1 MFITINGETT
11 MRKSKETIELAL
23 KKQIKE
29 GKEILRKEIRTENDL
44 KNAKA
49 EGERWEDYTKTL
61 IETLFKG
68 ARCWHSPLFFS
79 VIGLSSGLSREI
91 RKHKNDIE
99 KTINELQSVHDR
111 LGLLKPYKQPSAI
124 SKIIQA
130 TKSIKIWKVE
140 WKSKQKK

>member
-1 MFITINGETT
+1 MFITINSETT

-29 GKEILRKEIRTENDL
+29 GDEILRKEIHTENDL
-44 KNAKA
+44 KNAEA

-68 ARCWHSPLFFS
+68 AECWHSPFFVS
-79 VIGLSSGLSREI
+79 ILGLSHEI
-91 RKHKNDIE
+91 RNHKNDIE
-99 KTINELQSVHDR
+99 KTINELQSVYDR
-111 LGLLKPYKQPSAI
+111 LGLLKPYKQLSVI

-130 TKSIKIWKVE
+130 TKSIKIGKVKWE
-140 WKSKQKK
+140 SKQKK

>member
-1 MFITINGETT
+1 MFITINSETT

-29 GKEILRKEIRTENDL
+29 GDEILRKEIRTENDL
-44 KNAKA
+44 KNAEA
-49 EGERWEDYTKTL
+49 ERERWEDYTKTL

-68 ARCWHSPLFFS
+68 AECGHSLSFFLIPGFS
-79 VIGLSSGLSREI
+79 HEI
-91 RKHKNDIE
+91 RNHKNDIE
-99 KTINELQSVHDR
+99 KTINELQSVYDR
-111 LGLLKPYKQPSAI
+111 LGLLKPYKQPSVI